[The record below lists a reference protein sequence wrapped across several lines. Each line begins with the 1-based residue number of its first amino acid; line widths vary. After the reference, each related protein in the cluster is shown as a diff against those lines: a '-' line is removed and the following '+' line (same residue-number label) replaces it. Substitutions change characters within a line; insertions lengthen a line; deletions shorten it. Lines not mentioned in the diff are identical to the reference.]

1 MFALYIA
8 EMGIGIDAA
17 KVGFNF
23 GGVIF
28 SGLLFADDI
37 VLTATTFQDLENL
50 IQLVKGHCDSL
61 MLTISSS
68 KSNIVTPDDV
78 DQMLLLDDDD
88 NVTLA
93 LSKVLSYKYLGTETT
108 LLMSST
114 GSKHQQKCIQIAKR
128 YKYSCCYLGRI
139 GPDFVDT
146 VLATW
151 SNIAISSILS
161 GCEVIQFT
169 ESNINI
175 IERIQSQVA
184 KIALSVPQN
193 TSNVCAQTEMGM
205 KPFRMR
211 LYELQLSYYTRLLNL
226 SRDRWV
232 HKVLY
237 DHLTGGWHSP
247 YMAYIFRIRG
257 ELQLVG
263 APPSKKFLS
272 INLNCNFLNKTNR
285 TISTQSLPNLM
296 PVTSFARKSYVCEGY
311 DSSMIALMKLSNA
324 GLGNRAP
331 RIGRSRATT
340 CTLCHQ
346 ILNEAHV
353 AFSCSFLEEFRQQHT
368 DISAFKSMCKRR
380 GIYPTLA
387 FKWYVNGLHWDGS
400 QVTTTVYKNRG
411 RALAKV
417 RDNWL
422 QLTQ

>member
-1 MFALYIA
+1 
-8 EMGIGIDAA
+8 
-17 KVGFNF
+17 
-23 GGVIF
+23 
-28 SGLLFADDI
+28 
-37 VLTATTFQDLENL
+37 
-50 IQLVKGHCDSL
+50 
-61 MLTISSS
+61 
-68 KSNIVTPDDV
+68 
-78 DQMLLLDDDD
+78 
-88 NVTLA
+88 
-93 LSKVLSYKYLGTETT
+93 
-108 LLMSST
+108 
-114 GSKHQQKCIQIAKR
+114 
-128 YKYSCCYLGRI
+128 
-139 GPDFVDT
+139 
-146 VLATW
+146 
-151 SNIAISSILS
+151 
-161 GCEVIQFT
+161 
-169 ESNINI
+169 
-175 IERIQSQVA
+175 
-184 KIALSVPQN
+184 
-193 TSNVCAQTEMGM
+193 M

-211 LYELQLSYYTRLLNL
+211 LYELQLGFYIRPLNL

-247 YMAYIFRIRG
+247 YMAYISRIRG
-257 ELQLVG
+257 ELQLVD

-272 INLNCNFLNKTNR
+272 IHLNCHFLNKTNR

-311 DSSMIALMKLSNA
+311 DSSVIALMKLSNA

-368 DISAFKSMCKRR
+368 DISTFKSMCKVR

-411 RALAKV
+411 RVLAKV